1 MKDLV
6 SIHDYLFQVSEVGD
20 WEGEEELV
28 ADKINTIYHAV
39 WQKLPENVRV
49 EQVDMLFPKLWDELR
64 GSTVLLDVDEHELID
79 WALAYMRQ
87 QLQNRKLALDTTDDE
102 E

>member
-6 SIHDYLFQVSEVGD
+6 SIQDYLFQVSEVGD

>member
-6 SIHDYLFQVSEVGD
+6 SIQDYLFQVSEVGD

-39 WQKLPENVRV
+39 WQKIPEDVSV
-49 EQVDMLFPKLWDELR
+49 EQVDILFPKIWDELR